1 MAKKQTKEV
10 LPEVKDITKEDVSS
24 LVGKSAKIRYYIS
37 KGYSRSEISNHMGIR
52 YQHVRNVEVTLL
64 KKDMK

>member
-10 LPEVKDITKEDVSS
+10 LPEVKDISKEDVSG
-24 LVGKSAKIRYYIS
+24 LVGKSAQIRFYIS
-37 KGYSRSEISNHMGIR
+37 KGYSRSVIAEHMGIR